1 MKKINWKDPFIK
13 TALLVF
19 LVIAALMVFY
29 NILGT
34 VGEVLLRIRS
44 FISTLTAA
52 ASAIIIGIIIAFI
65 LQPYV
70 NLLDDKL
77 ISRVIKKNRNL
88 SRGVSIGFVYVV
100 VLGFIALLIAL
111 IAPVLVNNIKDL
123 INTAPRY
130 IDMIVRFVNDE
141 LMENSLF
148 QYADVISAIN
158 SFMAEAQSNITSLV
172 TGFLS
177 NTVRFLTSL
186 STGMINVIFGFL
198 VAVYVLM
205 EGKRLGSSSR
215 RLSIAVFGERRTD
228 KIVREVGIA
237 TKIFRKFFNGR
248 LVESFISAVL
258 ILICFLIIG
267 VKYSPLISVLTF
279 ITNLIPYFGPIIGG
293 VLTFILVAVENP
305 SQLLLAM
312 ILLLAVSVVDSWI
325 ISPKILGDVVGLSPF
340 WVLLGAL
347 VGGGLFG
354 FWGMM
359 IGIPTASVIHFAVKR
374 WIDYRITKRSS
385 QKNAGSSSGG
395 VILTDLTDIDTKK

>member
-1 MKKINWKDPFIK
+1 MKKINWKDPYIK

-52 ASAIIIGIIIAFI
+52 SSAIIIGIIIAFI

-70 NLLDDKL
+70 NLLEDKAL
-77 ISRVIKKNRNL
+77 SKIIKKNKNL
-88 SRGVSIGFVYVV
+88 SRGISIGLVYVV
-100 VLGFIALLIAL
+100 VVGFIVLLIAL
-111 IAPVLVNNIKDL
+111 ITPVLVTNIKDL

-141 LMENSLF
+141 LLETSLF
-148 QYADVISAIN
+148 QYADVINAIN
-158 SFMAEAQSNITSLV
+158 SFMEDAQSNITSLI

-177 NTVRFLTSL
+177 NTVRFITSL
-186 STGMINVIFGFL
+186 STSTINIVFGFL
-198 VAVYVLM
+198 MAIYVLM

-215 RLSIAVFGERRTD
+215 RLSIAVFGERKTER
-228 KIVREVGIA
+228 IVREIDIA
-237 TKIFRKFFNGR
+237 AKIFRKFFNGR
-248 LVESFISAVL
+248 LIESFISAML

-359 IGIPTASVIHFAVKR
+359 IGIPTASVIHSAVKR
-374 WIDYRITKRSS
+374 WIDYRIARRKAQNISASGR
-385 QKNAGSSSGG
+385 SGG
-395 VILTDLTDIDTKK
+395 VILTDIDKKK

>member
-1 MKKINWKDPFIK
+1 MKKINWKDPYIK

-19 LVIAALMVFY
+19 LVVAALMVFY

-44 FISTLTAA
+44 FVSTLTTAS
-52 ASAIIIGIIIAFI
+52 SAIIIGIIIAFI

-70 NLLDDKL
+70 NLLDDKAL
-77 ISRVIKKNRNL
+77 SKLIKKNRNL
-88 SRGVSIGFVYVV
+88 SRGLSIGLVYVV
-100 VLGFIALLIAL
+100 VVGFVALLIAL

-141 LMENSLF
+141 MMENSFF
-148 QYADVISAIN
+148 QYADVVNAIN
-158 SFMAEAQSNITSLV
+158 SFMEEAQSNITSLV
-172 TGFLS
+172 TGLLS

-186 STGMINVIFGFL
+186 STSMINMIFGFL

-215 RLSIAVFGERRTD
+215 RLSIAVFGEKKTE
-228 KIVREVGIA
+228 KIVREADIA

-248 LVESFISAVL
+248 LIESFISALL

-267 VKYSPLISVLTF
+267 VKYSTLISVLTF

-359 IGIPTASVIHFAVKR
+359 IGIPTASVIHSAVKR
-374 WIDYRITKRSS
+374 WIDYRIAKRNA
-385 QKNAGSSSGG
+385 QKSVGTGGSGS
-395 VILTDLTDIDTKK
+395 VILTNLDKKK